1 MVEFVNVVVFL
12 NCFGK
17 FCRNKKELL
26 VLKIRIFLL
35 VVIMIIWWLFSIVML
50 VYVSFE
56 GFVGFFLVG
65 DV

>member
-35 VVIMIIWWLFSIVML
+35 VVIMIIWLLFSIVML
-50 VYVSFE
+50 V
-56 GFVGFFLVG
+56 
-65 DV
+65 